1 MRTHYIILSVAL
13 VFALLMF
20 TGCGDSN
27 GTEGATR
34 SLGTMTGLVT
44 SIIDNSI
51 IPNATI
57 EIWSTPI
64 ETFPPADTVGG
75 EIKLLGITNA
85 TGDYIAS
92 VPVGKIWIRAD
103 AAAFKR
109 SPPKGWA
116 LAPNATGTLNF
127 VLYPGEGD
135 EPFDPP
141 AGFDVT
147 DDGDG
152 MEAFDPC
159 FPGFIRN
166 GPHDDRKCGGK

>member
-1 MRTHYIILSVAL
+1 MRKYYIILSVAL

-20 TGCGDSN
+20 TGCGDS
-27 GTEGATR
+27 GSTTGATR
-34 SLGTMTGLVT
+34 SLGTMTGLIT
-44 SIIDNSI
+44 SIIDNSV

-64 ETFPPADTVGG
+64 STFPPEDTVGG
-75 EIKLLGITNA
+75 EIKLVGLTN
-85 TGDYIAS
+85 TIGDYIAS
-92 VPVGKIWIRAD
+92 VPVGKIWVRAD
-103 AAAFKR
+103 ADGFKR

-127 VLYPGEGD
+127 ILYPGDGD

-141 AGFDVT
+141 EGFNVT

-152 MEAFDPC
+152 MEAWDPC
-159 FPGFIRN
+159 FPGFIRE